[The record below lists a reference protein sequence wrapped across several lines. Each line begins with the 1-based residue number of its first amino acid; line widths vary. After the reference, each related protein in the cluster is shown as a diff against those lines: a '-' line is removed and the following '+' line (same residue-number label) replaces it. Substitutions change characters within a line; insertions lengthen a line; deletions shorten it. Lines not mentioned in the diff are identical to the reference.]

1 MSKVPS
7 LNYPAVVAAFRRA
20 GWVVV
25 RQRGSH
31 IRLHRQTPQGLRK
44 LTIPAH
50 KPIKRSTLAKIL
62 ADAELPIEDFL
73 ALL

>member
-1 MSKVPS
+1 LSKVPS
-7 LNYPAVVAAFRRA
+7 LNYPFVVAFQRA

-31 IRLHRQTPQGLRK
+31 IRMHKQTPDGVRK
-44 LTIPAH
+44 LTVPAH
-50 KPIKRSTLAKIL
+50 KPIKRSTLAKLL
-62 ADAELPIEDFL
+62 ADAELPLDDFL